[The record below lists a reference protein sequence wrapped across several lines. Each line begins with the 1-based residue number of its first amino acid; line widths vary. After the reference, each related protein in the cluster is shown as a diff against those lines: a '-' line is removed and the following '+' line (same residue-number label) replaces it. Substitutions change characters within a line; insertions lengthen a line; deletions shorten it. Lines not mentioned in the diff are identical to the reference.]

1 LVSEIILARIY
12 GIVTHSQRKGSIMS
26 DKFFSLT
33 TCFKLL
39 DDAIDDLKQNLNSH
53 HYDEVIK
60 YTKRIFQYDY
70 TYVLLIDMDMA
81 LDTVSGRVR
90 DQFFEAAQL
99 FKQAGGEI
107 YVYSKHPKEYYHYGN
122 LKAFSRLIPDMT
134 MDDKAKAAILS
145 KFIKD
150 NTNTNDIVFIF
161 GDNMVYQIKLSNSYV
176 IIDVTGTHFLSFYQ
190 NQDPLRKYTVVENLM
205 LYLGLN
211 SRMIQMRETGRH
223 YGN

>member
-1 LVSEIILARIY
+1 
-12 GIVTHSQRKGSIMS
+12 MS
-26 DKFFSLT
+26 DKLCSLS

-39 DDAIDDLKQNLNSH
+39 DDAIDDLKKNFNSH
-53 HYDEVIK
+53 YYHLIIQ
-60 YTKRIFQYDY
+60 YTKRIFQYGY
-70 TYVLLIDMDMA
+70 AYVLLIDIDMA

-90 DQFFEAAQL
+90 DQFFEAALL
-99 FKQAGGEI
+99 FQQAGGEI
-107 YVYSKHPKEYYHYGN
+107 YVYSQHPKEYYHYGN
-122 LKAFSRLIPDMT
+122 LNAFSRFIPDMT

-145 KFIKD
+145 KFIKE

-161 GDNMVYQIKLSNSYV
+161 GNNMVYEIKLSNSY
-176 IIDVTGTHFLSFYQ
+176 IINNVTGTHFLSFYQ

-211 SRMIQMRETGRH
+211 SRMLQMRKPGRH